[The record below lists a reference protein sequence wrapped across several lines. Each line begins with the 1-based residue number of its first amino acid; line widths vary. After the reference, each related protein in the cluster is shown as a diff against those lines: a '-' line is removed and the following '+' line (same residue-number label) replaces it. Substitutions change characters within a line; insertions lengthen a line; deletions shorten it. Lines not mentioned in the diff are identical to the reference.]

1 MKPEEYN
8 DLSDT
13 WMFTEF
19 VFFTELMLFGG
30 LVTKKKK
37 CRSKHTNKNP
47 NHNNISL
54 TEITPDKL

>member
-37 CRSKHTNKNP
+37 CRSKHTNKTP
-47 NHNNISL
+47 
-54 TEITPDKL
+54 TITTFH

>member
-30 LVTKKKK
+30 LVTKKKMQK
-37 CRSKHTNKNP
+37 QTHKQKP
-47 NHNNISL
+47 Q
-54 TEITPDKL
+54 P

>member
-30 LVTKKKK
+30 LVTKKKM
-37 CRSKHTNKNP
+37 
-47 NHNNISL
+47 
-54 TEITPDKL
+54 

>member
-30 LVTKKKK
+30 LVTKKKNVEANTQTK
-37 CRSKHTNKNP
+37 TP
-47 NHNNISL
+47 
-54 TEITPDKL
+54 TITTFH